1 MIRASLLALFST
13 LIICGFCGKEFESLG
28 RHSWR
33 CKSKVG
39 NERESTL
46 NVNPAMEMPTQMC
59 LPVKSC
65 KAVKCCCGKVCKGA
79 RGLKM
84 HQRSCRV
91 IDDLEDELQ
100 QQMSEALNDDN
111 HEDNT
116 DPVNPEIS
124 PLNTQENFPDLK
136 RGIKLPKSP
145 LQWSTAN
152 DFFKLTFLNHP
163 ITPDGL
169 NNNINTMVTVV
180 YKSFSGNFGHVDNNC
195 SVEFE
200 RKYQTF
206 STKDLKKALKKLKL
220 ENGSILEIKF
230 VAKKLRILLNK
241 SNNTELH
248 NSDSHASADIDH
260 DNLIGKNFWGYVK
273 KFFKKN
279 TSSLPSFNLAQCT
292 SYFTKTFSAT
302 SPNKTFN
309 IPSWIPKFASP
320 QTPFKLDPPTY
331 QEITNVIRKMKLSGS
346 PCPLD
351 QISII
356 CFKRCPYLRS
366 YLTEIIH
373 AAWSRGVVP
382 SEWKKACTILIH
394 KKGETNDPAN
404 FRPITLESIPLKVFT
419 SCLRNKTFEFL
430 SDNNYIEQN
439 IQKGFT
445 PKLSGTLEHTA
456 QMAHIINTAR
466 TKQRSIVITL
476 LDLKNAFGEV
486 HHNLIYEVLKYHH
499 VPNHINNLIC
509 SLYTDFQTSI
519 ITEQFNTPFIT
530 VGRGVLQGNCL
541 SPLLF
546 NMSFNTFIQHIKS
559 EKYRQLGFWKL
570 SEIGIPCNPIHWF
583 QFADDAAVISSQERE
598 NQMLLNRF
606 TIWCQWA
613 NMIIR
618 VDKCSTFGIKKQ
630 LTKSIQYLPKLFV
643 NNHLVPRTEMGK
655 SFRYLG
661 RYFDFNMSDEE
672 HKSELLDVFNDIMN
686 KINELPLH
694 PKNKILLYSRY
705 LLSKIS
711 WDFTVSD
718 ISKTWI
724 CETLDGIA
732 SKYIRKW
739 LELPVSATLSNV
751 LLPQSKFGLNII
763 LPSTKF
769 IQCQTVSR
777 SALKYSPNVD
787 INNLWAVT
795 STNKNIQYDIYKDT
809 KDVFKAVRKENEE
822 RLQNHL
828 ISQGSFFSS
837 IMNNSTST
845 FNSLWSSVQSKLPKN
860 IFNFTIRY
868 VNNTLPTRKN
878 LSKWELSSTSDC
890 SFCSSPETLLHVIA
904 GCKTYLDEGRFTW
917 RHDSVLNFLAST
929 LTAVQ
934 NSTLYADIPG
944 FVNPSVIT
952 GDRLR
957 PDLLLVTENRCLY
970 ILELTVGYESNLQV
984 NANRKRQKYLDLIKE
999 QEADYDKVKFVNLSL
1014 STLGVFSRSSENFD
1028 GMLRSLKCDAK
1039 FCKYIKKKIV
1049 NMCIRTTYYIFCKRN
1064 KVWDNPKLMSI

>member
-59 LPVKSC
+59 LPAKSC

-84 HQRSCRV
+84 HQRSCRI

-100 QQMSEALNDDN
+100 QQMTEALNDDN

-163 ITPDGL
+163 ITPDDL

-180 YKSFSGNFGHVDNNC
+180 YNYFSGNFGHVDNNC

-220 ENGSILEIKF
+220 ENGSILEIKL

-331 QEITNVIRKMKLSGS
+331 QEITNVIRKTKLSGS

-519 ITEQFNTPFIT
+519 ITEQFNTSFIT
-530 VGRGVLQGNCL
+530 VGRGVLQGDCL

-630 LTKSIQYLPKLFV
+630 LTKSTSIYPSFSLITILYPEPK
-643 NNHLVPRTEMGK
+643 
-655 SFRYLG
+655 
-661 RYFDFNMSDEE
+661 
-672 HKSELLDVFNDIMN
+672 
-686 KINELPLH
+686 
-694 PKNKILLYSRY
+694 
-705 LLSKIS
+705 
-711 WDFTVSD
+711 
-718 ISKTWI
+718 
-724 CETLDGIA
+724 
-732 SKYIRKW
+732 
-739 LELPVSATLSNV
+739 
-751 LLPQSKFGLNII
+751 
-763 LPSTKF
+763 
-769 IQCQTVSR
+769 
-777 SALKYSPNVD
+777 
-787 INNLWAVT
+787 WA
-795 STNKNIQYDIYKDT
+795 
-809 KDVFKAVRKENEE
+809 
-822 RLQNHL
+822 
-828 ISQGSFFSS
+828 
-837 IMNNSTST
+837 
-845 FNSLWSSVQSKLPKN
+845 
-860 IFNFTIRY
+860 
-868 VNNTLPTRKN
+868 N
-878 LSKWELSSTSDC
+878 LSVTWVAIFISICLMRNTNQNYSMCLMTS
-890 SFCSSPETLLHVIA
+890 
-904 GCKTYLDEGRFTW
+904 
-917 RHDSVLNFLAST
+917 
-929 LTAVQ
+929 
-934 NSTLYADIPG
+934 
-944 FVNPSVIT
+944 
-952 GDRLR
+952 
-957 PDLLLVTENRCLY
+957 
-970 ILELTVGYESNLQV
+970 
-984 NANRKRQKYLDLIKE
+984 
-999 QEADYDKVKFVNLSL
+999 
-1014 STLGVFSRSSENFD
+1014 
-1028 GMLRSLKCDAK
+1028 
-1039 FCKYIKKKIV
+1039 
-1049 NMCIRTTYYIFCKRN
+1049 
-1064 KVWDNPKLMSI
+1064 

>member
-100 QQMSEALNDDN
+100 QQMTEALNDDN

-136 RGIKLPKSP
+136 RIKLPKSP

-163 ITPDGL
+163 ITPDDL

-180 YKSFSGNFGHVDNNC
+180 YNYFSGNFGHVDNNC

-292 SYFTKTFSAT
+292 SYFTKTFSAI

-394 KKGETNDPAN
+394 KKGETNDPEN

-430 SDNNYIEQN
+430 TDNNYIEQN

-456 QMAHIINTAR
+456 QMTHIINTAR
-466 TKQRSIVITL
+466 TKQRSIVISL
-476 LDLKNAFGEV
+476 HYSILKMHLA
-486 HHNLIYEVLKYHH
+486 K
-499 VPNHINNLIC
+499 
-509 SLYTDFQTSI
+509 SI
-519 ITEQFNTPFIT
+519 IT
-530 VGRGVLQGNCL
+530 
-541 SPLLF
+541 S
-546 NMSFNTFIQHIKS
+546 
-559 EKYRQLGFWKL
+559 
-570 SEIGIPCNPIHWF
+570 
-583 QFADDAAVISSQERE
+583 
-598 NQMLLNRF
+598 
-606 TIWCQWA
+606 
-613 NMIIR
+613 
-618 VDKCSTFGIKKQ
+618 
-630 LTKSIQYLPKLFV
+630 LTKS
-643 NNHLVPRTEMGK
+643 
-655 SFRYLG
+655 
-661 RYFDFNMSDEE
+661 
-672 HKSELLDVFNDIMN
+672 
-686 KINELPLH
+686 
-694 PKNKILLYSRY
+694 
-705 LLSKIS
+705 
-711 WDFTVSD
+711 
-718 ISKTWI
+718 
-724 CETLDGIA
+724 
-732 SKYIRKW
+732 
-739 LELPVSATLSNV
+739 
-751 LLPQSKFGLNII
+751 LNII
-763 LPSTKF
+763 TF
-769 IQCQTVSR
+769 
-777 SALKYSPNVD
+777 
-787 INNLWAVT
+787 
-795 STNKNIQYDIYKDT
+795 
-809 KDVFKAVRKENEE
+809 
-822 RLQNHL
+822 L
-828 ISQGSFFSS
+828 I
-837 IMNNSTST
+837 T
-845 FNSLWSSVQSKLPKN
+845 
-860 IFNFTIRY
+860 
-868 VNNTLPTRKN
+868 
-878 LSKWELSSTSDC
+878 
-890 SFCSSPETLLHVIA
+890 
-904 GCKTYLDEGRFTW
+904 
-917 RHDSVLNFLAST
+917 
-929 LTAVQ
+929 
-934 NSTLYADIPG
+934 
-944 FVNPSVIT
+944 
-952 GDRLR
+952 
-957 PDLLLVTENRCLY
+957 
-970 ILELTVGYESNLQV
+970 
-984 NANRKRQKYLDLIKE
+984 
-999 QEADYDKVKFVNLSL
+999 
-1014 STLGVFSRSSENFD
+1014 
-1028 GMLRSLKCDAK
+1028 
-1039 FCKYIKKKIV
+1039 
-1049 NMCIRTTYYIFCKRN
+1049 
-1064 KVWDNPKLMSI
+1064 